1 MASNLRDA
9 GVARSDTGWRF
20 VKYSD
25 DSGLVEALNE
35 MMRKILV
42 VDDEP
47 DMVSTCQRLLKRL
60 GYDCVTAQ
68 TVSDAIRLI
77 DEEHPD
83 LVVTDLNLPVGDGF
97 EVSRHVRQ
105 NQPKTPVILITAF
118 LTPETV
124 GQAYA
129 NGATGYLSKPFSTT
143 EFSEAVQRALQ
154 PA

>member
-1 MASNLRDA
+1 M
-9 GVARSDTGWRF
+9 GWTF
-20 VKYSD
+20 VKYSGD
-25 DSGLVEALNE
+25 NGLAEALNE
-35 MMRKILV
+35 MMHKVLV

-47 DMVSTCQRLLKRL
+47 DMVSTCKRLLKRL

-68 TVSDAIRLI
+68 SVPDAIRLI
-77 DEEHPD
+77 DEQHPD
-83 LVVTDLNLPVGDGF
+83 LVVTDLNLPTGDGF
-97 EVSRHVRQ
+97 EVTRHVRQ

-129 NGATGYLSKPFSTT
+129 NGATGYLSKPFSTA
-143 EFSEAVQRALQ
+143 EFSDAVQRALG